1 MHFRVSSAK
10 LDAWETTGKNK
21 DTGTD
26 LMKFP
31 NASVLTLLSL
41 SRKRIRYLRYRRS
54 FKEGSRG
61 CHGGIW
67 RDLTSYEATGGLSG
81 DAVRNQEESLSRRSS
96 STVRAQGTAGGAG
109 EVPGRVRKQPL
120 GAANK
125 A

>member
-1 MHFRVSSAK
+1 MGEFG
-10 LDAWETTGKNK
+10 ETSPPMRLQEG
-21 DTGTD
+21 
-26 LMKFP
+26 FP
-31 NASVLTLLSL
+31 
-41 SRKRIRYLRYRRS
+41 
-54 FKEGSRG
+54 
-61 CHGGIW
+61 
-67 RDLTSYEATGGLSG
+67 G